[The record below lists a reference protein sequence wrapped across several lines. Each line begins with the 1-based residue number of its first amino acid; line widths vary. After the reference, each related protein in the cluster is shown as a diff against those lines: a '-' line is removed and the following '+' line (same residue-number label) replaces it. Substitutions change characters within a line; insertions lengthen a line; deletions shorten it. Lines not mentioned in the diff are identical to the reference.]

1 MDADAVLDHRIPV
14 LRRDA
19 TRARATR
26 ASRSCGGIPARPPY
40 HGTAVVRNAARR
52 IARGP
57 AQLSRSL
64 PELRRHGDETA
75 GPDSPAT
82 GLPTPSQA
90 PDRQIASP
98 PPPPPSRN
106 PCRPRG

>member
-75 GPDSPAT
+75 GPHSPAT
-82 GLPTPSQA
+82 RFRPPSEA
-90 PDRQIASP
+90 PDRQIAARP
-98 PPPPPSRN
+98 PRPPARD
-106 PCRPRG
+106 PR